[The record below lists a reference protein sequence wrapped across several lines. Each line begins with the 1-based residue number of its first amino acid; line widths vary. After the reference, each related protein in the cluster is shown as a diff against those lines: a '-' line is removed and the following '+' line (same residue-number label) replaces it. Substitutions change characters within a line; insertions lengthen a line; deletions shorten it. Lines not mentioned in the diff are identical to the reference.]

1 MTIEDRQRL
10 EEDLLRFY
18 AEELERCGLK
28 MSFSN
33 LMEVYRSSLIYS
45 FAIACSIPLIN
56 DPSIPRVREL
66 AIAMGTRSIQ
76 VLRDHGQI

>member
-10 EEDLLRFY
+10 EDDLLRFY

-28 MSFSN
+28 MSLSN
-33 LMEVYRSSLIYS
+33 LREVYESSLIYS

-66 AIAMGTRSIQ
+66 GIVMGTRSIQ
-76 VLRDHGQI
+76 VLKDHGQI